1 MLSGDG
7 TGSKLGSQTGRMP
20 ESEPAEKLGAV
31 RIGTCAFTAAGWP
44 GAFYPAGM
52 QPRDFLAYYATQFD
66 SVEVDSTYYH
76 SPPAR
81 TVEGWRLKT
90 PDDFVFSAKVPQ
102 IVTHLHVHGRSC
114 HGRSVLPGAPRHGR
128 RREKTTYG
136 CLAPLS
142 RHIREKPRRVAV
154 RGAQALRRLAGKPP
168 ALVSRRRVRHAA

>member
-1 MLSGDG
+1 
-7 TGSKLGSQTGRMP
+7 MP

-81 TVEGWRLKT
+81 TVEG
-90 PDDFVFSAKVPQ
+90 
-102 IVTHLHVHGRSC
+102 
-114 HGRSVLPGAPRHGR
+114 
-128 RREKTTYG
+128 
-136 CLAPLS
+136 
-142 RHIREKPRRVAV
+142 
-154 RGAQALRRLAGKPP
+154 
-168 ALVSRRRVRHAA
+168 